1 MENEYFY
8 ISFTVLKQVPFGKSV
23 YLCGSLPNTGC
34 WNTKS
39 AKKLKWT
46 PNHKWHIKVD
56 YKGLRNKINF
66 EYKYFVSDT
75 KMTSDSVVEWE
86 QGINRNI
93 KCRID
98 NMFFTEVEVIFVDLE
113 IG

>member
-8 ISFTVLKQVPFGKSV
+8 ISFTVLKEVPFGKSV
-23 YLCGSLPNTGC
+23 YLCGSLPNMGC

-46 PNHKWHIKVD
+46 PNHQWHIKVD

-75 KMTSDSVVEWE
+75 KMNSDSLVEWE

-93 KCRID
+93 KCRI
-98 NMFFTEVEVIFVDLE
+98 NNNFFKDV
-113 IG
+113 